1 LDENVGTNVVSS
13 EPDHLK
19 EFSVVDFGVS
29 AEAETLVLLFLAET
43 SKESTLVCEVC
54 DRVSFPKDPKGWVTE
69 GDPGAKADPPKGWL
83 NGAADPPKGLF
94 NGAADP
100 PKGLF
105 NGAADPPE
113 GWFNGAAD
121 PPEGWFNGAADPPEG
136 WFNGAA
142 DPPDSWFNGVA
153 AKILVPSYH
162 FYETMV
168 YSQY

>member
-1 LDENVGTNVVSS
+1 MGTNVVSS
-13 EPDHLK
+13 EADGPKKKWL
-19 EFSVVDFGVS
+19 FVVDFGVS
-29 AEAETLVLLFLAET
+29 AEAETLVWLFLAET
-43 SKESTLVCEVC
+43 SKESTVVCEVC
-54 DRVSFPKDPKGWVTE
+54 DGVGFPKDPKRWVTE
-69 GDPGAKADPPKGWL
+69 GDPGGKADPPKGWL
-83 NGAADPPKGLF
+83 NGAADPRMGLF

-121 PPEGWFNGAADPPEG
+121 PPDGWFNGA
-136 WFNGAA
+136 
-142 DPPDSWFNGVA
+142 VA